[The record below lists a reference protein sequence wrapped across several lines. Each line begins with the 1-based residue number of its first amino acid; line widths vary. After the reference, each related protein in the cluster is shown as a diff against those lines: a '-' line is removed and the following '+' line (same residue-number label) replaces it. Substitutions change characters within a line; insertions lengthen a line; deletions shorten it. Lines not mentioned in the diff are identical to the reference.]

1 MSSDL
6 QSDKEIVLAAVK
18 KNGLALG
25 IANDVFKSDKKV
37 VTSALENND
46 EAMQFVSKDLLN
58 F

>member
-18 KNGLALG
+18 QNGLALEF
-25 IANDVFKSDKKV
+25 ANDVFKSDKEV
-37 VTSALENND
+37 VTSALENNG

>member
-25 IANDVFKSDKKV
+25 FANDVFKSDKEV